1 MRSSTESERTLQSQ
15 VAFVT
20 GGGRGVGRAIALAL
34 GRAGALVAVV
44 ARTERELAETVALV
58 ESEGGQARAWSAD
71 VTDEARIESVVA
83 EVEDELG
90 PITLLVNNA
99 GRAASS
105 GPLWELDS
113 EAWWRDVEINVRGP
127 MICSRAVLRR
137 MVPRTRG
144 RIVNV
149 ASAAATRPTPYG
161 TAYGC
166 SKAALLQFTDSL
178 AELVAD
184 RGLQVFAIS
193 PGWVWTDMT
202 ERTVEVFEE
211 HNPEFDGIPEDQVH
225 APEEGAELVVR
236 LATGE
241 ADGLSG
247 RFIHVDHDMDALL
260 AEQEKIRRED
270 LHALRM
276 SFLPE
281 GEESE

>member
-1 MRSSTESERTLQSQ
+1 MKSNRETETSLLSQ

-20 GGGRGVGRAIALAL
+20 GGGRGIGRAIALAL
-34 GRAGALVAVV
+34 GRAGARVAVV
-44 ARTERELAETVALV
+44 ARTESELAETVRLI
-58 ESEGGQARAWSAD
+58 EKEGAQAKAWTAD

-83 EVEDELG
+83 EVEDVLG
-90 PITLLVNNA
+90 PIRLLVNNA

-105 GPLWELDS
+105 GPLWELDAG
-113 EAWWRDVEINVRGP
+113 EWWRDVEINVRGP

-137 MVPRTRG
+137 MVPRSRG
-144 RIVNV
+144 RIVNM
-149 ASAAATRPTPYG
+149 ASAAGTRATPFG

-166 SKAALLQFTDSL
+166 SKAALLHLTESL
-178 AELVAD
+178 AALVAD
-184 RGLQVFAIS
+184 DGLQVFAMS

-211 HNPEFDGIPEDQVH
+211 HVPDFEGIPEEQVH

-236 LATGE
+236 LASGE

-247 RFIHVDHDMDALL
+247 RFIHVDHDLDALL
-260 AEQEKIRRED
+260 ADEEKIRTED

-276 SFLPE
+276 NVLPDQE
-281 GEESE
+281 